1 MILFAFMLLIILI
14 IWLRLPD
21 VVMYI
26 ALFGLIALILYGFFT
41 PLFSLGVRPCPK
53 CEGVMAESSFQ
64 VAFSGAQ
71 NIEDGTRFAPLVIK
85 IWRCN
90 HCQNEFWELIPLKL
104 SQMTEVERNTLAA
117 ETYLYEYSLDQDNK
131 FFGRKTEIP
140 KQISVNKYNE
150 INDYLTL
157 IVKKQNDQSGF
168 KEFEG

>member
-21 VVMYI
+21 VLMYI

-71 NIEDGTRFAPLVIK
+71 NIEDGTRFAPL
-85 IWRCN
+85 
-90 HCQNEFWELIPLKL
+90 KL

-117 ETYLYEYSLDQDNK
+117 ETYLYEYTLDQDNK